1 MVEPFRIDDGLDDAG
16 RNREDKLAAG
26 VLVMISIIA
35 AIIGISYLENDPLP
49 GVYSSDVDDCLSGET
64 TPEDLGYPEMSCED
78 IEEAYQSRYSP
89 WWRSAVWPCCI
100 SLCLGP
106 IGIYMMLNL
115 AKKSGTPLEVRFAAA
130 ERESELLKEQI
141 HAMRLQL
148 MDAED
153 GYQEAIEEQRRAEER
168 HREFERERRDLSVP
182 SELNDA
188 AVGAHRARIAEL
200 EASAAS
206 AMADIEAARIQVA
219 EAERAKAEALEVADE
234 MRTTEEVLRR
244 RTETIDRSPVSI
256 NIQHKER
263 IYRDSVHQEKR
274 QSDDEPEG

>member
-1 MVEPFRIDDGLDDAG
+1 
-16 RNREDKLAAG
+16 
-26 VLVMISIIA
+26 
-35 AIIGISYLENDPLP
+35 
-49 GVYSSDVDDCLSGET
+49 
-64 TPEDLGYPEMSCED
+64 
-78 IEEAYQSRYSP
+78 
-89 WWRSAVWPCCI
+89 
-100 SLCLGP
+100 
-106 IGIYMMLNL
+106 MMLNL

>member
-16 RNREDKLAAG
+16 RNRGDKLAAG

-35 AIIGISYLENDPLP
+35 AIIGISYLEDDPLP

-78 IEEAYQSRYSP
+78 IEEAYNSSDSAA
-89 WWRSAVWPCCI
+89 SAVLPCLT
-100 SLCLGP
+100 SLCCGP

-244 RTETIDRSPVSI
+244 KTESIDRSPVSI
-256 NIQHKER
+256 NIQYKER